1 MKVLAR
7 ATRWLTATVAVA
19 AVAASG
25 AVMAIQPAAAQAA
38 APVMREVYVS
48 MPGAAGPGPARYDRV
63 HVLEVGAAA
72 AHQVLILVPGEFG
85 AAGSLAPLAR
95 ELAARLPNTQVW
107 AVDRREQDLADLSGF
122 RRPPQKAA
130 AYYLNGHYRSHTAQ
144 SSPYVARWG
153 LSVELADLRK
163 VVLAARD
170 GGRRSVVL
178 GGHSWGATTALA
190 YAGWDFAGQPGYRGL
205 SGLVLIDGGMHGA
218 FAGEGDVYH
227 VTPRQASAWLRRIR
241 GGEVFDPTL
250 TFGRPQTRPET
261 FAILQQLAGVD
272 ATHAPGEPSAIAP
285 LLPPQLRPRTA
296 VTNLGLLRWLY
307 VRHPLAPDLGINPAY
322 TSIASAA
329 RDLAGPVPAAYE
341 WYWPYRLTL
350 DLEAADPFTETPTAR
365 ELGLRLWHTTQ
376 INVPLYSFETGLTHG
391 TVNQAARWV
400 VAHSRIRTAV
410 YAHDN
415 AMAHLDPLLASP
427 ARNTMLKTLVPFL
440 KSR

>member
-1 MKVLAR
+1 MKVLAG
-7 ATRWLTATVAVA
+7 AVRWLTATATTA
-19 AVAASG
+19 AIAAFG
-25 AVMAIQPAAAQAA
+25 VVTATQPAAAAQPA
-38 APVMREVYVS
+38 MREVYVS
-48 MPGAAGPGPARYDRV
+48 MPGVAGPGPARYDRV

-72 AHQVLILVPGEFG
+72 AHQVLILAPGEFG

-95 ELAARLPNTQVW
+95 DLAARLPDTQVW

-122 RRPPQKAA
+122 RRPPQQAA
-130 AYYLNGHYRSHTAQ
+130 AYYLNGHYWSHTAK
-144 SSPYVARWG
+144 SSPYVAGWG

-190 YAGWDFAGQPGYRGL
+190 YAGWDFGGQPGYRDL
-205 SGLVLIDGGMHGA
+205 SGLVLIDGGVHGA

-227 VTPRQASAWLRRIR
+227 VTPRQAGAWLRRIR
-241 GGEVFDPTL
+241 GVEVFDPTL
-250 TFGRPQTRPET
+250 TFGRPET

-272 ATHAPGEPSAIAP
+272 AAHAPGKPSAIAP
-285 LLPPQLRPRTA
+285 LLPPQLRPGTP

-307 VRHPLAPDLGINPAY
+307 VRHPLSPDLSLNPAY

-329 RDLAGPVPAAYE
+329 RDLAGPVPAVYE

-350 DLEAADPFTETPTAR
+350 DLEAADPFAETATAR

-391 TVNQAARWV
+391 TVNQAAHWV

-415 AMAHLDPLLASP
+415 SMAHLDPLLASP

-440 KSR
+440 GGLAGH